1 MKRTIV
7 LLLVLSAGMG
17 IFYLASADGHRTY
30 QWPYS
35 RVDRGMMGFGPEMG
49 WTMGPGMM
57 GMGHG
62 PGMMGMGYGPGMMG
76 FGPEMGSTMGP
87 GMMGMGYGRWM
98 MPNLWRLPIEKR
110 EQLREFQ
117 IEMSRVMATIMAEMR
132 SHSIALQETLRQ
144 FPLDREA
151 ARQQWQAANQT
162 RLEMFNRHLEMMARM
177 QNILGKEMWDAM
189 IYGRSW

>member
-7 LLLVLSAGMG
+7 LLLVLSGAMG
-17 IFYLASADGHRTY
+17 IFYLASADGHRTD

-35 RVDRGMMGFGPEMG
+35 RVDRGMMGFGPGIG
-49 WTMGPGMM
+49 WR
-57 GMGHG
+57 
-62 PGMMGMGYGPGMMG
+62 
-76 FGPEMGSTMGP
+76 MGP

-117 IEMSRVMATIMAEMR
+117 IEMSRAMATIMAEIR

-151 ARQQWQAANQT
+151 ARQQWQAAHQT
-162 RLEMFNRHLEMMARM
+162 RLEMFNRQLEMMARM
-177 QNILGKEMWDAM
+177 QNILGKELWDATT
-189 IYGRSW
+189 YGRYR

>member
-7 LLLVLSAGMG
+7 LLLVLLAGMA

-35 RVDRGMMGFGPEMG
+35 RVDRGMMGFGPGMD
-49 WTMGPGMM
+49 WRMGPGMM

-62 PGMMGMGYGPGMMG
+62 PGMMGMGY
-76 FGPEMGSTMGP
+76 GP

-117 IEMSRVMATIMAEMR
+117 IEMSRAMATIMAEMR
-132 SHSIALQETLRQ
+132 SH
-144 FPLDREA
+144 
-151 ARQQWQAANQT
+151 
-162 RLEMFNRHLEMMARM
+162 
-177 QNILGKEMWDAM
+177 
-189 IYGRSW
+189 

>member
-1 MKRTIV
+1 MM
-7 LLLVLSAGMG
+7 GMG
-17 IFYLASADGHRTY
+17 
-30 QWPYS
+30 P
-35 RVDRGMMGFGPEMG
+35 GMMGMG
-49 WTMGPGMM
+49 YGPGMM

-62 PGMMGMGYGPGMMG
+62 PGMMGMGY
-76 FGPEMGSTMGP
+76 GP

-117 IEMSRVMATIMAEMR
+117 IEMSRAMATIMAEMR

-162 RLEMFNRHLEMMARM
+162 RLEMFNRQLEMMARM
-177 QNILGKEMWDAM
+177 QNILGKELWDAM
-189 IYGRSW
+189 TYGRSW

>member
-7 LLLVLSAGMG
+7 LLLVLWAAMG

-62 PGMMGMGYGPGMMG
+62 PGMMGMGYG
-76 FGPEMGSTMGP
+76 
-87 GMMGMGYGRWM
+87 RWM

-117 IEMSRVMATIMAEMR
+117 IEMSRAMATIMAEMR

-162 RLEMFNRHLEMMARM
+162 RLEMFNRQLEMMARM
-177 QNILGKEMWDAM
+177 QNILGKELWDAM
-189 IYGRSW
+189 TYGRSW